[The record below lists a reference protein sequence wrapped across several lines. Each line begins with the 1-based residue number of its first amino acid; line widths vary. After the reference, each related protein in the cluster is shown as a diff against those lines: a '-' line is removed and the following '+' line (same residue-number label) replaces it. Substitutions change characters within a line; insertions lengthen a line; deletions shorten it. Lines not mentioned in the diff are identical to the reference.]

1 MIKMKKFFNDF
12 KAFALKGNVMDM
24 AIGIIIGGAFSKI
37 VSSLVNDII
46 TPIISILTGKV
57 MLSDLKWVIQP
68 AVYDAAGK
76 VVTPETALTYGTFIQ
91 TVIDFFIIALSIFL
105 MIRIITKTRERFE
118 NMKGKEENAEPE
130 VPAVTELSVLQ
141 DIKALLEKEE
151 K

>member
-1 MIKMKKFFNDF
+1 MRKFFNDF

-118 NMKGKEENAEPE
+118 SMKGKEEENTEPE
-130 VPAVTELSVLQ
+130 TPAVTELSVLQ
-141 DIKALLEKEE
+141 DIKAILEKE

>member
-1 MIKMKKFFNDF
+1 MKKFFNEF

>member
-1 MIKMKKFFNDF
+1 MKKFFNDF

-68 AVYDAAGK
+68 AVYYAAGK

>member
-1 MIKMKKFFNDF
+1 
-12 KAFALKGNVMDM
+12 
-24 AIGIIIGGAFSKI
+24 
-37 VSSLVNDII
+37 
-46 TPIISILTGKV
+46 

>member
-1 MIKMKKFFNDF
+1 MKKFFNDF

>member
-1 MIKMKKFFNDF
+1 MRKFFNDF

-118 NMKGKEENAEPE
+118 SMKGKEEESAEPE
-130 VPAVTELSVLQ
+130 TPAVTELSVLQ
-141 DIKALLEKEE
+141 DIKAILEKE

>member
-1 MIKMKKFFNDF
+1 MKKFFNDF

-118 NMKGKEENAEPE
+118 SMKGKEEIAEPE